1 MSDLFDAKTLDYYSG
16 EAEHY
21 LSSRPDNV
29 SRHLREFLKQLTPG
43 ARILELGCGA
53 GRDSEAMIA
62 AGFHVD
68 PTDGVAEIAA
78 IAAKRL
84 QREVRVMRFD
94 QLDVGDVYDAV
105 WANASLHHV
114 PRRQFPVILQSI
126 FQALKP
132 GGLHFAN
139 YKRGNSDR
147 RDSKNRHYSH
157 LTLKSLRE
165 LYVSSADWEIVS
177 SLEYEGGGACEGSN
191 SPWVAIT
198 VRRPR

>member
-1 MSDLFDAKTLDYYSG
+1 MSDRIDAKTLDYYSG
-16 EAEHY
+16 DAERY
-21 LSSRPDNV
+21 LASRPDNI
-29 SRHLREFLKQLTPG
+29 SRHLHEFLKRLPSG

-62 AGFHVD
+62 AGFDVD

-84 QREVRVMRFD
+84 QHEVRIMRFD
-94 QLDVGDVYDAV
+94 ELDATNEYDAV
-105 WANASLHHV
+105 WTNASLHHV
-114 PRRQFPVILQSI
+114 PRNRLPSVLQSI

-139 YKRGNSDR
+139 FKRGTADR
-147 RDSKNRHYSH
+147 RDAKDRYYSC
-157 LTLKSLRE
+157 LTLGSLRD
-165 LYVSSADWEIVS
+165 LYTSSADWEIVS
-177 SLEYEGGGACEGSN
+177 SFEYEGGGGYEGSN

-198 VRRPR
+198 VRKPR